1 MINKKK
7 ASSILLASAALAGF
21 LLVASLAHCAVEP
34 RGASSIGNV
43 VYQDNPLTYKAG
55 DLVDLDSVS
64 ERQAINMTIQP
75 LGTYA
80 LFRESILVCGD
91 SVALL
96 KGKHN
101 PLLLVYKTAAS
112 RSVDGIGCHR
122 LVGVYSIGG
131 EK

>member
-1 MINKKK
+1 MLNKKR
-7 ASSILLASAALAGF
+7 SAAG
-21 LLVASLAHCAVEP
+21 LLIIAAIAAVTLIATLAHCAVES

-55 DLVDLDSVS
+55 DLIDLDSVS

-91 SVALL
+91 SVAPL